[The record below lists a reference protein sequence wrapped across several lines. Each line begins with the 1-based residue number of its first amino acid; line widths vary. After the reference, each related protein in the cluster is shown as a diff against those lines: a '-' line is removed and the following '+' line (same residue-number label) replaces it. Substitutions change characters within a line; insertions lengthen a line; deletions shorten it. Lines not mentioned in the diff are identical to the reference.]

1 MQRNQR
7 KVNIKM
13 NKKLE
18 HQLDLALDAV
28 IRAESFDD
36 LTQADDLM
44 TDLLIKTRYPQELEE
59 VHTLFH
65 ELWMEKSRKFFK
77 PCKKHSILASY
88 IS

>member
-1 MQRNQR
+1 
-7 KVNIKM
+7 M

-28 IRAESFDD
+28 IQAESFDD
-36 LTQADDLM
+36 LALADDLM
-44 TDLLIKTRYPQELEE
+44 TDLLVEAQYPQELEE

-77 PCKKHSILASY
+77 PCSKTEKHVSLY
-88 IS
+88 IMRG

>member
-1 MQRNQR
+1 
-7 KVNIKM
+7 M

-36 LTQADDLM
+36 LAQADDLM
-44 TDLLIKTRYPQELEE
+44 TDLLIETQYPQELDEM
-59 VHTLFH
+59 HDLFH

-77 PCKKHSILASY
+77 PCKKFQILFSY
-88 IS
+88 TS

>member
-1 MQRNQR
+1 
-7 KVNIKM
+7 M
-13 NKKLE
+13 NKELE

-36 LTQADDLM
+36 LAQADDLM

-65 ELWMEKSRKFFK
+65 ELWMEKSKKFFK
-77 PCKKHSILASY
+77 SCSKTEKHVSLY
-88 IS
+88 IMRG